1 LVETT
6 YRIETCNNIK
16 GAAMKIGKWARWVLA
31 AAPLLLAGCGN
42 FWQNPYASSGD
53 FSLSNSGNMTLTPGG
68 TTGNTST
75 ITVTPASSFTG
86 SVTLT
91 CAVTGPSSA
100 TSPATCSLSPT
111 SVSIT
116 DTNAQ
121 TATLTAASTSTTT
134 TGAYQITVTGVS
146 GSTTETTTVC
156 AEVTTSSGTCTA
168 TGPSGTSGPF
178 YVLNQKTAQIAA
190 YTISSS
196 TLNAV
201 SGSPYALNAEPF
213 SMAAS
218 PNGFLYVGTAAGI
231 YVYSMDSSSGAL
243 TLGNG
248 NGVIS
253 SDLATTMT
261 VDPSGGWL
269 LEAGTA
275 TGTLNAIALD
285 ATTGLPSSKTEQTFT
300 LPATTVGQVTVSPDD
315 DNVFITDGAAG
326 TVVIPFNASAASG
339 SSPFAATGTRIL
351 VKHSG
356 GSAIS
361 VAVDPSNRLIYVG
374 ETLGNSAANSGGIRV
389 FDYTTLPTATEITG
403 SPFASGSLSPSFILP
418 MSSGDTIYVANG
430 SGATT
435 GGSINEFAVTASGS
449 TYTLT
454 AGPVA
459 TAGIL
464 PVSMAVDNT
473 STFFLAAD
481 FGGNPDLEG
490 YTFDTTTAGLLD
502 SAISSATGTD
512 PVAAISVVAAPSQ

>member
-1 LVETT
+1 
-6 YRIETCNNIK
+6 
-16 GAAMKIGKWARWVLA
+16 MKMVKWARWALT

-53 FSLSNSGNMTLTPGG
+53 FSLSNSGNITVSPGG
-68 TTGNTST
+68 TSGNTST

-86 SVTLT
+86 TVTLT
-91 CAVTGPSSA
+91 CAVTGPSNA

-121 TATLTAASTSTTT
+121 TATLTAATTSTTT
-134 TGAYQITVTGVS
+134 TGAYQITVTGAS

-190 YTISSS
+190 YTIASS

-201 SGSPYALNAEPF
+201 SGSPYTLSAQPF
-213 SMAAS
+213 SMTAS
-218 PNGFLYVGTAAGI
+218 PNGFLYVGTASGI
-231 YVYSMDSSSGAL
+231 YIYSIDSTTGQL

-261 VDPSGGWL
+261 VDPSGSWL
-269 LEAGTA
+269 LDAGTV
-275 TGTLNAIALD
+275 TGTLNAIPLD

-315 DNVFITDGAAG
+315 SNVFITDGDAG
-326 TVVIPFNASAASG
+326 TVVISFNASAASG

-356 GSAIS
+356 GSAES
-361 VAVDPSNRLIYVG
+361 VAVDPSNRLFYVG
-374 ETLGNSAANSGGIRV
+374 ETLGNSAGNSGGLRV
-389 FDYTTLPTATEITG
+389 FDYTKLPTATEISG
-403 SPFASGSLSPSFILP
+403 SPFASGNLSPSFILP
-418 MSSGDTIYVANG
+418 MSSGDTVYVANG
-430 SGATT
+430 SGTATA
-435 GGSINEFAVTASGS
+435 GSINEFAVTASGS
-449 TYTLT
+449 SFTLT

-459 TAGIL
+459 TAGVL

-473 STFFLAAD
+473 GSFLLAAD
-481 FGGNPDLEG
+481 FGGTPDLEG
-490 YTFDTTTAGLLD
+490 YTFDTTTVGMLD
-502 SAISSATGTD
+502 SAISAATGTD